1 MADQT
6 SGKRLA
12 AILWFLAA
20 GLAFL
25 AVGIRLAAD
34 RDPKWSVAAG
44 GLFCLVMGIA
54 TWPRR
59 GQAPPSSK

>member
-1 MADQT
+1 MVNPT

-12 AILWFLAA
+12 AILWFVAA

-25 AVGIRLAAD
+25 AVGIRFMVDGELNWA
-34 RDPKWSVAAG
+34 VGAG

-54 TWPRR
+54 ALSRS
-59 GQAPPSSK
+59 QPPPA